1 MGRAPRA
8 RGAGRFS
15 TTEKGGP
22 PPYTRDK
29 ELFMLT
35 TGLDA
40 LLRQEDSVLALV
52 DHQSFQFA
60 TLHSHEPTLIMNKVV
75 GLAKAAK
82 LFGVPTIVSAVL
94 QGRGGDLS
102 PRALRQIFPAKA
114 KRSHS
119 YSDVVE

>member
-1 MGRAPRA
+1 MA
-8 RGAGRFS
+8 RSSGRFS
-15 TTEKGGP
+15 TTDKGVP
-22 PPYTRDK
+22 PPCPRDK
-29 ELFMLT
+29 EIFMLT

-40 LLRQEDSVLALV
+40 LLRQGDSVLALV

-94 QGRGGDLS
+94 QARGGNLIPD
-102 PRALRQIFPAKA
+102 ALRLLL
-114 KRSHS
+114 RSKHHLS
-119 YSDVVE
+119 

>member
-1 MGRAPRA
+1 MA
-8 RGAGRFS
+8 RSSGRFS
-15 TTEKGGP
+15 TTDKGVP

-94 QGRGGDLS
+94 QGRGGYLIQGASGRLS
-102 PRALRQIFPAKA
+102 PAKA
-114 KRSHS
+114 NRSHS
-119 YSDVVE
+119 DQQLAE